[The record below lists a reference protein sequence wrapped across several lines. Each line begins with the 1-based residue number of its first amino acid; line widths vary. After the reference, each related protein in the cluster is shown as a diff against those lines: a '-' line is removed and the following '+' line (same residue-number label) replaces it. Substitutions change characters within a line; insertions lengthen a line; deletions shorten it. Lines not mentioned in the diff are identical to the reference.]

1 MPVATSTAVM
11 VGGTLAAAGASA
23 YGANKA
29 ASAQKKAAQ
38 QAGDI
43 QRQQFEQTR
52 GDLAPYRDVGSNAL
66 SRYQNLL
73 GMNGQDAYQS
83 SLNDYQ
89 QSPFMAQLLKNTQ
102 QNVDASSAARGGLYS
117 GATAQAIGD
126 RSGQLLLGDF
136 NNYLSRVGGLVDTGL
151 GAATTTGNF
160 GANAASGQAN
170 AATMAG
176 NAKAGGYIN
185 MANGVNNALSQGAS
199 LYGAYKGGAFGP
211 PNGGFSSSAGQN
223 YFMNGGSAPAAAQ
236 RALTGG
242 RPYG

>member
-1 MPVATSTAVM
+1 MVAVAI
-11 VGGTLAAAGASA
+11 GGAALIGAGASA

-52 GDLAPYRDVGSNAL
+52 GDLTPYRDVGSNAL

-89 QSPFMAQLLKNTQ
+89 QSPFLSQLVKDTQ
-102 QNVDASSAARGGLYS
+102 RGVDASSAARGGLFS

-126 RSGQLLLGDF
+126 RTGQLYLNDF
-136 NNYLSRVGGLVDTGL
+136 NNYLSRVGGLVDTGQN
-151 GAATTTGNF
+151 AAAQTGQF
-160 GANAASGQAN
+160 GANAAAGRSQA
-170 AATMAG
+170 AMQAG
-176 NAKAGGYIN
+176 NAQAGNYIN

-199 LYGAYKGGAFGP
+199 LYGAYKGGAFGSG
-211 PNGGFSSSAGQN
+211 NSG
-223 YFMNGGSAPAAAQ
+223 MSAPQQAYNVLFP
-236 RALTGG
+236 RG
-242 RPYG
+242 

>member
-1 MPVATSTAVM
+1 MPVGTTAAII
-11 VGGTLAAAGASA
+11 GGSALLGAGASV

-52 GDLAPYRDVGSNAL
+52 SDLAPYRDVGSNAL

-89 QSPFMAQLLKNTQ
+89 QSPFLSQLVRDTQ
-102 QNVDASSAARGGLYS
+102 RGVDASSAARGGLFS

-126 RSGQLLLGDF
+126 RTGQLYLGDF
-136 NNYLSRVGGLVDTGL
+136 NNYLSRVGGLVDTGQN
-151 GAATTTGNF
+151 AATQTGQF
-160 GANAASGQAN
+160 GANAAAGRAN
-170 AATMAG
+170 AAQQAG
-176 NAKAGGYIN
+176 NAQAGGFIN
-185 MANGVNNALSQGAS
+185 MANGVNNALSQGAQ
-199 LYGAYKGGAFGP
+199 LYGAYRGGAFGDNP
-211 PNGGFSSSAGQN
+211 SIPGYYVRQ
-223 YFMNGGSAPAAAQ
+223 
-236 RALTGG
+236 
-242 RPYG
+242 

>member
-1 MPVATSTAVM
+1 MVAVAIGAAV
-11 VGGTLAAAGASA
+11 VGAGASV

-43 QRQQFEQTR
+43 QKQQYEQTR
-52 GDLAPYRDVGSNAL
+52 SDLAQYRDVGSNAL

-89 QSPFMAQLLKNTQ
+89 QSPFLSQLVKDTQ
-102 QNVDASSAARGGLYS
+102 RGVDASSAARGGLYS

-126 RSGQLLLGDF
+126 RTANLYLGDF
-136 NNYLSRVGGLVDTGL
+136 NNYLSRVGGLVDTGQN
-151 GAATTTGNF
+151 AAAQTGQF
-160 GANAASGQAN
+160 GANAAAGRAQ
-170 AATMAG
+170 AATAAG
-176 NAKAGGYIN
+176 NAQAGGFIN

-199 LYGAYKGGAFGP
+199 LYGAYKGGAFGSPYQPAP
-211 PNGGFSSSAGQN
+211 PPSSVGRLPMLGQPG
-223 YFMNGGSAPAAAQ
+223 Y
-236 RALTGG
+236 
-242 RPYG
+242 

>member
-1 MPVATSTAVM
+1 MPVGTTAAII
-11 VGGTLAAAGASA
+11 GGSALLGAGASV

-43 QRQQFEQTR
+43 QKQQYEQTR
-52 GDLAPYRDVGSNAL
+52 ADLSPYRDVGGNAL

-89 QSPFMAQLLKNTQ
+89 QSPFLSQLVTDTQ
-102 QNVDASSAARGGLYS
+102 RGVDASSAARGGLFS

-126 RSGQLLLGDF
+126 RTGQLYLNDF
-136 NNYLSRVGGLVDTGL
+136 NNYLSRVGGLVDTGAS
-151 GAATTTGNF
+151 AATQTGNF
-160 GANAASGQAN
+160 GANAASGRAN
-170 AATMAG
+170 AATAAG
-176 NAKAGGYIN
+176 NAQAGGFIN

-199 LYGAYKGGAFGP
+199 LYGAYKGGAFNAP
-211 PNGGFSSSAGQN
+211 YQPAPNSVGRLPNLGQPG
-223 YFMNGGSAPAAAQ
+223 Y
-236 RALTGG
+236 
-242 RPYG
+242 